1 MIHTRVTVRALSIL
15 AGVSIATVS
24 CSQLAISQATVAP
37 DSAHP
42 RPALFT
48 SRDAAVS
55 AGVAAA
61 AVALMSADRSIDHSF
76 QRPGLQSNTGVRR
89 TLDAINFIGNPGA
102 IAFSAGTYFVGLG
115 MHSRPIA
122 TLGMHMGEAIV
133 LGGVVTEVLKGS
145 VGRARPYVDP
155 TRPHDFHPGKGFTN
169 DDYASFPSG
178 DVMVAFAAATAASR
192 EVKDSW
198 PGAAKYVTP
207 ASYGVAALV
216 GVARMYKNMHWASD
230 VVAGAGVGTL
240 SGVLF
245 ERYNHA
251 YPNNV
256 FNRVFLPA
264 SITPVRGGAQ
274 VAWSLRLR

>member
-1 MIHTRVTVRALSIL
+1 MIHTRIPVRALSIL
-15 AGVSIATVS
+15 AAASISAA
-24 CSQLAISQATVAP
+24 AIPQSAIAQATAAA
-37 DSAHP
+37 DSARP

-48 SRDAAVS
+48 SRDLAVS
-55 AGVAAA
+55 AGVAAVS
-61 AVALMSADRSIDHSF
+61 VALMSADRSIDHSF
-76 QRPGLQSNTGVRR
+76 QRPGLQSNTGVRHA
-89 TLDAINFIGNPGA
+89 LDAINFIGNPGA

-115 MHSRPIA
+115 MHSRPVA
-122 TLGMHMGEAIV
+122 TLGMHVGEAIV
-133 LGGVVTEVLKGS
+133 LGGVITEVMKGS
-145 VGRARPYVDP
+145 FGRARPYVDP
-155 TRPHDFHPGKGFTN
+155 TKPHDFHPGKGFTN
-169 DDYASFPSG
+169 GDYASFPSG

-264 SITPVRGGAQ
+264 SITPMRGGAQ
-274 VAWSLRLR
+274 VAWSLPLR

>member
-1 MIHTRVTVRALSIL
+1 MIHTRITIRALSIL

-122 TLGMHMGEAIV
+122 TLGMHMGVAI
-133 LGGVVTEVLKGS
+133 
-145 VGRARPYVDP
+145 
-155 TRPHDFHPGKGFTN
+155 
-169 DDYASFPSG
+169 
-178 DVMVAFAAATAASR
+178 AAATAASR

-216 GVARMYKNMHWASD
+216 GVAPQRHNSP
-230 VVAGAGVGTL
+230 GSRT
-240 SGVLF
+240 
-245 ERYNHA
+245 
-251 YPNNV
+251 
-256 FNRVFLPA
+256 
-264 SITPVRGGAQ
+264 
-274 VAWSLRLR
+274 